1 MSIRIKYDIN
11 SDFVEPKLED
21 LDIETISLNDYKLIA
36 QDIPSPP
43 PNAENTNEND
53 EWFNWTFSL
62 SFEGIDTTVQGAEKF
77 FEEVDRI
84 TAQITQLLKIIRLLS
99 GNVNAASSF
108 LKFTIKK
115 LTKELK
121 EFIDSLTSTGLY
133 SSFII
138 PDFDKKY
145 PKYVIPTYGGYQEFI
160 RRVNNTCLNS
170 KDPDAP
176 KFEEADKVGGFII
189 AMLGGVNDPE
199 YLSNLIENFKRL
211 CEMFGLEKPYP
222 SPARKVRAI
231 PGFYKRSLGSDRE
244 LGVKITWEAPE
255 APVDRFFIY
264 KTDSLNYKEEIYT
277 IDGVDIKVRIFTEN
291 DPIAK
296 VKYIPGKAL
305 YSYTD
310 FDFVIPDKLNYY
322 KIYSVYDDDFL
333 ERNPNF
339 KSVNS
344 PVASQ
349 ILTVNVP
356 KNCIPMSELDN
367 AMNLAYN
374 GEILS
379 PFDLA
384 GEWQSATVRRMLGN
398 PIDSAYRGLDALS
411 DKLIGMVE
419 TGSGAL
425 NSYLK
430 FYGERIEALLEVI
443 QRFRDLSIRLSS
455 FTQRGT
461 FMVLRLPL
469 ENGGMRGFVD
479 RFNKACNSGQT
490 QKNTPKN
497 KQGIKEFLSDSARV
511 QKNAPIAQF
520 NDRGIM
526 FGLIVLYGIPDLTNR
541 DRLKD
546 LMPEGDING
555 FKARMQVTEKAIT
568 TLLKMLGLE

>member
-1 MSIRIKYDIN
+1 MSVRIKYDTDP
-11 SDFVEPKLED
+11 DFVKPKLED
-21 LDIETISLNDYKLIA
+21 FDIETISLNDYKLVA
-36 QDIPSPP
+36 QNIPSPP
-43 PNAENTNEND
+43 PDAENTNEND

-62 SFEGIDTTVQGAEKF
+62 NFEGLDTTVAGAEKF

-108 LKFTIKK
+108 LKFAIKK
-115 LTKELK
+115 ITKELK

-145 PKYVIPTYGGYQEFI
+145 PKFVIPTYGGYQEFI

-189 AMLGGVNDPE
+189 AMLGGVDDPE

-222 SPARKVRAI
+222 SPPRKVRAI
-231 PGFYKRSLGSDRE
+231 PGFYKKSLRSEKE

-255 APVDRFFIY
+255 SPVDRFFIY
-264 KTDSLNYKEEIYT
+264 RSSSTSGKEKTYT
-277 IDGVDIKVRIFTEN
+277 IDGVDVKVKLFTED

-296 VKYIPGKAL
+296 VKYIRGKAL
-305 YSYTD
+305 YSYVD
-310 FDFVIPDKLNYY
+310 FDVVPDKINYY
-322 KIYSVYDDDFL
+322 KIYSVYDDEFL

-339 KSVNS
+339 KAINS
-344 PVASQ
+344 PIACP
-349 ILTVNVP
+349 ILTVSVP
-356 KNCIPMSELDN
+356 ENCIPISELDN
-367 AMNLAYN
+367 SMNIAYN

-384 GEWQSATVRRMLGN
+384 GEWQSVTVRRMLGN

-411 DKLIGMVE
+411 EKLIGMVE
-419 TGSGAL
+419 TGSDAL

-430 FYGERIEALLEVI
+430 FYGDKIESLLEII
-443 QRFRDLSIRLSS
+443 QDFRELSIRLSS

-479 RFNKACNSGQT
+479 RFNKACNSGQS

-497 KQGIKEFLSDSARV
+497 KKGIKEFLSDSARI
-511 QKNAPIAQF
+511 QKNAPIAKF
-520 NDRGIM
+520 NERGIM

-541 DRLKD
+541 DRLKE
-546 LMPEGDING
+546 LAPENDING
-555 FKARMQVTEKAIT
+555 FKRRMQSTEKAVT